1 MTDVT
6 AIEWT
11 DHTFNPWWGCS
22 RVSPAC
28 VNCYADQWAKRW
40 GYSVWRRQG
49 PRRMLSEANWQKPYK
64 WNRQAM
70 HAGVPE
76 KVFSAS
82 MADIFEDHP
91 QLPEPRKTLFEII
104 EDTPWLRWQLLTKRI
119 ENVAGMAP
127 WGSNWPPN
135 VWLGTSVENQG
146 YAVPARKP
154 SGRERIPT
162 LLAIPAA
169 VHFLS
174 CEPMLSPIELPEDKR
189 LNWVIAGGESGAK
202 ARRSASEWFTSLQ
215 AQCNAQGIAF
225 FMKQTGV
232 VLAQEW
238 GLESHKGRD
247 PEEWPVAWSRDFP
260 ADPIPSVRN

>member
-28 VNCYADQWAKRW
+28 VNCYADTWASRW
-40 GYSVWRRQG
+40 GYSVWRRHG
-49 PRRMLSEANWQKPYK
+49 PRRMLSEGNWQKPSK
-64 WNRQAM
+64 WNRHAM
-70 HAGVPE
+70 ETGVAE

-82 MADIFEDHP
+82 MADVFEDHP
-91 QLPEPRKTLFEII
+91 EVTEARRRLFGVI

-119 ENVAGMAP
+119 ENVAAMVP
-127 WGSNWPPN
+127 WGNDWPPN
-135 VWLGTSVENQG
+135 VWLGTSVENQD
-146 YAVPARKP
+146 YAVPVGAP
-154 SGRERIPT
+154 TGRERIPV

-174 CEPMLSPIELPEDKR
+174 CEPALGPIQLPRDAR
-189 LNWVIAGGESGAK
+189 LNWVIAGGESGDK
-202 ARRSASEWFTSLQ
+202 ARRSEAGWFTSLQ
-215 AQCNAQGIAF
+215 AQCNAQGTAF

-232 VLAQEW
+232 VMAREL

-247 PEEWPVAWSRDFP
+247 PEEWPVRWSRDFP
-260 ADPIPSVRN
+260 TDPMPLAA